1 MRWLAIVSVVGFG
14 CGSSSSSPTTDAPKH
29 IDAPAAI
36 DAPMVDAPPPT
47 ALTVDCATVTP
58 VTTVT
63 ATTTLPYSY
72 QFSSGSTIAVND
84 VVMFMMPGIHNVVPD
99 ATMSDTGLHVGFGET
114 KCLKFTVAG
123 AFHFHCQPHGFEGVI
138 TAN

>member
-1 MRWLAIVSVVGFG
+1 MRRWLAIACVGLG
-14 CGSSSSSPTTDAPKH
+14 CGSSSSSPTIDAPKH

-36 DAPMVDAPPPT
+36 DAPMIDAPPPT

-58 VTTVT
+58 VATI
-63 ATTTLPYSY
+63 TTTSGVFAYSPP
-72 QFSSGSTIAVND
+72 SATINVND
-84 VVMFMMPGIHNVVPD
+84 VVEFMMASSHNVVPD

-114 KCLKFTVAG
+114 KCLQFTVAG
-123 AFHFHCQPHGFEGVI
+123 EFHFHCQPHGFHGVI